1 MGSQLFLGSRKGGM
15 QWFELQ
21 WFYLLLLCVWSMN
34 GLTSEYID
42 SCARELGAKRLCLQM
57 PWEQSHANTVLG
69 GRPKPTI
76 PVPDWVDFPVQSSDH
91 SAAISRPTRLN
102 RFNTKLHLSEV
113 SWLASENKKLNV
125 ALQCW
130 KVIVLDSTCH
140 SDFGKLLMQCIELG
154 RSDDYVWQ
162 VISDAFSNKSAA
174 TLRARSAS
182 LLSFGRWKKTAY
194 PGSIGGIFP
203 ITEEMAYDYLC
214 DLRVTKAAPSR
225 GTRFLE
231 ALGFSKGLIGAD
243 VDSILKSAR
252 VKGVA
257 YGQAHKATR
266 KKSPL
271 TVQQVVLLERL
282 ATFGNGQ
289 EAVFAGY
296 LCFLVHARLR
306 WSDGQHCIKEPQLDV
321 TNGKGFLEAALYHHK
336 TAQKRRTKVVRL
348 LPVAGVLPGVSGCDW
363 ATQWLKKRA
372 EMGLR
377 ASMQEPTMPAPT
389 SAGGWTRQPLTS
401 SEASVW
407 MRELLQPWSPENLR
421 DIATHSSKATVL
433 SWMSKSNVDISLR
446 RLAGYHIAP
455 GDKSALEYSRDAA
468 APVLRQIEAI
478 FIAVR
483 ANLFRP
489 DLPRSQRWLEVQTLE
504 DAVKLAAL
512 KPYRHGLS
520 SDCHSSFDAT
530 MSDLH
535 VNSSMPEDAQS
546 LERDMETWP
555 EFGDDTTLLELK
567 KHSLN
572 SFHSDPAHDMVAS
585 DISDDVSSRESSS
598 DSDSASEDLERRAL
612 LDGERNAVDL
622 VAPSD
627 LANKEC
633 FKHKRSQKLHLVGR
647 TSFGNKFFKCGR
659 KCNENY
665 EGLSTV
671 PAFAAHGCMTC
682 FGWSQKPAS
691 DSSE

>member
-1 MGSQLFLGSRKGGM
+1 MCCAVTRKYDKVPQPKHVRLRHFLLGVMKLKDVFSVLLCLGCLPFYFCHLFSLNFCDEICFTKNNKLSCLSCCSVLLQHVCCFGFILYPPRSPQEVWRVWWVASCFWVRESGM
-15 QWFELQ
+15 QWCELQ
-21 WFYLLLLCVWSMN
+21 CFSILLLCFWPMN

-69 GRPKPTI
+69 GKPKPLI
-76 PVPDWVDFPVQSSDH
+76 PVPDWVDFPLQLFDH
-91 SAAISRPTRLN
+91 AAAISRPTRLD

-113 SWLASENKKLNV
+113 SWVASQNKRLNV

-130 KVIVLDSTCH
+130 KVIVLWSTCH

-174 TLRARSAS
+174 TLKARSAS
-182 LLSFGRWKKTAY
+182 LLSFGRWKRISY
-194 PGSIGGIFP
+194 PGSMGGIFP

-214 DLRVTKAAPSR
+214 DLRATKAAPSK

-257 YGQAHKATR
+257 YGQSHKATR

-296 LCFLVHARLR
+296 LCFLVHCRLR

-363 ATQWLKKRA
+363 ATHWLKKRA

-377 ASMQEPTMPAPT
+377 ASMQEPTMPAPM
-389 SAGGWTRQPLTS
+389 SGGGWTRQLC
-401 SEASVW
+401 
-407 MRELLQPWSPENLR
+407 LL
-421 DIATHSSKATVL
+421 
-433 SWMSKSNVDISLR
+433 
-446 RLAGYHIAP
+446 
-455 GDKSALEYSRDAA
+455 
-468 APVLRQIEAI
+468 
-478 FIAVR
+478 
-483 ANLFRP
+483 
-489 DLPRSQRWLEVQTLE
+489 
-504 DAVKLAAL
+504 
-512 KPYRHGLS
+512 
-520 SDCHSSFDAT
+520 
-530 MSDLH
+530 
-535 VNSSMPEDAQS
+535 
-546 LERDMETWP
+546 
-555 EFGDDTTLLELK
+555 
-567 KHSLN
+567 
-572 SFHSDPAHDMVAS
+572 
-585 DISDDVSSRESSS
+585 
-598 DSDSASEDLERRAL
+598 
-612 LDGERNAVDL
+612 
-622 VAPSD
+622 
-627 LANKEC
+627 
-633 FKHKRSQKLHLVGR
+633 
-647 TSFGNKFFKCGR
+647 
-659 KCNENY
+659 
-665 EGLSTV
+665 
-671 PAFAAHGCMTC
+671 
-682 FGWSQKPAS
+682 QKPACGCVSCYNLGHPRTSRTLQLTHQRRQCFLGCRSQTWIYHFEGWLGTILPLVTRVPWNIQGMLLLQCS
-691 DSSE
+691 DRSKPFSLQ

>member
-1 MGSQLFLGSRKGGM
+1 MHVNWVR
-15 QWFELQ
+15 
-21 WFYLLLLCVWSMN
+21 N
-34 GLTSEYID
+34 D
-42 SCARELGAKRLCLQM
+42 CAYRCHG
-57 PWEQSHANTVLG
+57 PWEQSHANSVLG
-69 GRPKPTI
+69 GKPKPLI
-76 PVPDWVDFPVQSSDH
+76 PAPDWIDFPLQLFDH
-91 SAAISRPTRLN
+91 AAAISRPTRLD

-113 SWLASENKKLNV
+113 SWVASENKKLNV

-182 LLSFGRWKKTAY
+182 LLSFGRWKRIAY
-194 PGSIGGIFP
+194 PGSMGGIFP
-203 ITEEMAYDYLC
+203 ISEEMAYDYLC
-214 DLRVTKAAPSR
+214 DLRATKAAPSK

-243 VDSILKSAR
+243 VESILKSAR

-257 YGQAHKATR
+257 FGQSHKVTR

-296 LCFLVHARLR
+296 LCFLIHCRLR

-336 TAQKRRTKVVRL
+336 TAQKRRTKIVRL

-363 ATQWLKKRA
+363 AIHWLRKRS

-389 SAGGWTRQPLTS
+389 TGGGWTRQPLSS

-407 MRELLQPWSPENLR
+407 MRELLQPWSPENLK
-421 DIATHSSKATVL
+421 DVATHSSKATVL
-433 SWMSKSNVDISLR
+433 SWMSKANVDIALR

-504 DAVKLAAL
+504 DAVKLAAV
-512 KPYRHGLS
+512 KPRRHGVS
-520 SDCHSSFDAT
+520 SDVHESFHAT

-535 VNSSMPEDAQS
+535 VSSSMPEDTQNFWK
-546 LERDMETWP
+546 DVETWP

-567 KHSLN
+567 KQSLN
-572 SFHSDPAHDMVAS
+572 SVPCEHVHELDAAS
-585 DISDDVSSRESSS
+585 DMSDDASSCESSS

-633 FKHKRSQKLHLVGR
+633 FKHKKSQKLHLVGR

-682 FGWSQKPAS
+682 FGWSQKPTT

>member
-1 MGSQLFLGSRKGGM
+1 M

-69 GRPKPTI
+69 GRPKPMI

-174 TLRARSAS
+174 ALRARSAS

-257 YGQAHKATR
+257 YGQSHKATR

-282 ATFGNGQ
+282 ATFGHGQ

-336 TAQKRRTKVVRL
+336 TAQKRQI
-348 LPVAGVLPGVSGCDW
+348 G
-363 ATQWLKKRA
+363 RA
-372 EMGLR
+372 
-377 ASMQEPTMPAPT
+377 
-389 SAGGWTRQPLTS
+389 
-401 SEASVW
+401 
-407 MRELLQPWSPENLR
+407 
-421 DIATHSSKATVL
+421 
-433 SWMSKSNVDISLR
+433 
-446 RLAGYHIAP
+446 
-455 GDKSALEYSRDAA
+455 
-468 APVLRQIEAI
+468 
-478 FIAVR
+478 
-483 ANLFRP
+483 
-489 DLPRSQRWLEVQTLE
+489 
-504 DAVKLAAL
+504 
-512 KPYRHGLS
+512 
-520 SDCHSSFDAT
+520 
-530 MSDLH
+530 H
-535 VNSSMPEDAQS
+535 V
-546 LERDMETWP
+546 
-555 EFGDDTTLLELK
+555 
-567 KHSLN
+567 
-572 SFHSDPAHDMVAS
+572 
-585 DISDDVSSRESSS
+585 
-598 DSDSASEDLERRAL
+598 
-612 LDGERNAVDL
+612 
-622 VAPSD
+622 
-627 LANKEC
+627 
-633 FKHKRSQKLHLVGR
+633 
-647 TSFGNKFFKCGR
+647 
-659 KCNENY
+659 
-665 EGLSTV
+665 
-671 PAFAAHGCMTC
+671 
-682 FGWSQKPAS
+682 
-691 DSSE
+691 